1 MNVAIITW
9 GDESRI
15 LYDLLHRNGYNIVC
29 IIEDN
34 NCKWDLRYKEAPIVS
49 SGKGAVMFEAG
60 SIEKFI
66 VPSLDEQLNYRAE
79 KMISAY
85 GIDLD
90 NLLYAPIETLK
101 GELSDDEKIAK
112 ICLYTERTELETM
125 EIHAAEHCNLNCK
138 NCSMFC
144 GLVETC
150 DFPCYQ
156 EFEEG
161 IKQLKN
167 FFPHIKK
174 FRIIGG
180 EPLLNPELDKY
191 IRLIRNVYPYT
202 DIRLISNGILV
213 TKMSDQ
219 LIQTIIDNDVTFIVT
234 QYISLKH
241 SIDEINRFLS
251 KTGIRYIV
259 TEAVLEFQKIYN
271 ALGDSDIDENFYR
284 CHWKGSCA
292 TMYGTKIA
300 TCYVPF
306 VIHYLS
312 DKFNLA
318 IEETGKIDLMEEG
331 LTAQEIIKRM
341 HTPFDMCRYCAPKG
355 NWTEW
360 ERLPDKNNTTIQD
373 WSIRNQMYVYCIK

>member
-34 NCKWDLRYKEAPIVS
+34 NCKWDLRYKETPIVS

-101 GELSDDEKIAK
+101 GKLSDGEKIAK
-112 ICLYTERTELETM
+112 ICLYTERTELDTM
-125 EIHAAEHCNLNCK
+125 EIHVAEHCNLNCK

-191 IRLIRNVYPYT
+191 ICLIRNVYPYT

-306 VIHYLS
+306 VIHYFS

-373 WSIRNQMYVYCIK
+373 WSI

>member
-34 NCKWDLRYKEAPIVS
+34 NCKWDLRYKETPIVS

-101 GELSDDEKIAK
+101 GKLSDGEKIAK

-125 EIHAAEHCNLNCK
+125 EIHVAEHCNLNCK

-180 EPLLNPELDKY
+180 ESLLNPELDKY
-191 IRLIRNVYPYT
+191 ICLIRNVYPYT

-306 VIHYLS
+306 VIHYFS

-373 WSIRNQMYVYCIK
+373 WSI

>member
-49 SGKGAVMFEAG
+49 SGKGTVMFEAG

-373 WSIRNQMYVYCIK
+373 WSI

>member
-34 NCKWDLRYKEAPIVS
+34 NCKWDLRYKETPIVS

-101 GELSDDEKIAK
+101 GKLSDGEKIAK

-125 EIHAAEHCNLNCK
+125 EIHVAEHCNLNCK

-191 IRLIRNVYPYT
+191 ICLIRNVYPYT

-259 TEAVLEFQKIYN
+259 TEALLEFQKIYN

-306 VIHYLS
+306 VIHYFS

-373 WSIRNQMYVYCIK
+373 WSI

>member
-101 GELSDDEKIAK
+101 GELSDGEKIAK

-191 IRLIRNVYPYT
+191 ICLIRNVYPYT

-373 WSIRNQMYVYCIK
+373 WSI

>member
-1 MNVAIITW
+1 
-9 GDESRI
+9 
-15 LYDLLHRNGYNIVC
+15 
-29 IIEDN
+29 
-34 NCKWDLRYKEAPIVS
+34 
-49 SGKGAVMFEAG
+49 
-60 SIEKFI
+60 
-66 VPSLDEQLNYRAE
+66 
-79 KMISAY
+79 
-85 GIDLD
+85 
-90 NLLYAPIETLK
+90 
-101 GELSDDEKIAK
+101 
-112 ICLYTERTELETM
+112 
-125 EIHAAEHCNLNCK
+125 
-138 NCSMFC
+138 
-144 GLVETC
+144 
-150 DFPCYQ
+150 
-156 EFEEG
+156 
-161 IKQLKN
+161 
-167 FFPHIKK
+167 
-174 FRIIGG
+174 
-180 EPLLNPELDKY
+180 
-191 IRLIRNVYPYT
+191 
-202 DIRLISNGILV
+202 
-213 TKMSDQ
+213 MSDQ

-306 VIHYLS
+306 VIHYFS

-373 WSIRNQMYVYCIK
+373 WSI

>member
-60 SIEKFI
+60 SIENFI

-373 WSIRNQMYVYCIK
+373 WSI

>member
-15 LYDLLHRNGYNIVC
+15 LYDLLHQNGYNIVC

-34 NCKWDLRYKEAPIVS
+34 NCKWDLRYKETPIVS

-60 SIEKFI
+60 RIEKFI

-85 GIDLD
+85 GIGLD

-101 GELSDDEKIAK
+101 GELSDGEKIAK
-112 ICLYTERTELETM
+112 ICLYSERTELETM

-312 DKFNLA
+312 DKFDLA

-355 NWTEW
+355 KWTEW

-373 WSIRNQMYVYCIK
+373 WSI

>member
-144 GLVETC
+144 GLVETR

-373 WSIRNQMYVYCIK
+373 WSI

>member
-34 NCKWDLRYKEAPIVS
+34 NCKWDLRYKETPIVS

-101 GELSDDEKIAK
+101 GKLSDGEKIAK
-112 ICLYTERTELETM
+112 ICLYTERTELDTM
-125 EIHAAEHCNLNCK
+125 EIHVAEHCNLNCK

-191 IRLIRNVYPYT
+191 ICLIRNVYPYT

-219 LIQTIIDNDVTFIVT
+219 LIQTIIDNDVTFIMT

-306 VIHYLS
+306 VIHYFS

-373 WSIRNQMYVYCIK
+373 WSI

>member
-15 LYDLLHRNGYNIVC
+15 LCDLLHRNGYNIVC

-101 GELSDDEKIAK
+101 GELSDGEKIAK

-167 FFPHIKK
+167 FFTHIKK

-373 WSIRNQMYVYCIK
+373 WSI

>member
-9 GDESRI
+9 GDESHI

-34 NCKWDLRYKEAPIVS
+34 NCKWDLRYKETPIVS

-101 GELSDDEKIAK
+101 GKLSDGEKIAK

-125 EIHAAEHCNLNCK
+125 EIHVAEHCNLNCK

-191 IRLIRNVYPYT
+191 ICLIRNVYPYT

-306 VIHYLS
+306 VIHYFS

-373 WSIRNQMYVYCIK
+373 WSI

>member
-15 LYDLLHRNGYNIVC
+15 LCDLLHRNGYNIVC

-101 GELSDDEKIAK
+101 GELSDGEKIAK
-112 ICLYTERTELETM
+112 ICIYTERTELETM

-373 WSIRNQMYVYCIK
+373 WSI

>member
-34 NCKWDLRYKEAPIVS
+34 NCKWDLRYKETPIVS

-66 VPSLDEQLNYRAE
+66 IPSLDEQLNYRAE

-101 GELSDDEKIAK
+101 GKLSDGEKIAK
-112 ICLYTERTELETM
+112 ICLYTERTELDTM
-125 EIHAAEHCNLNCK
+125 EIHVAEHCNLNCK

-191 IRLIRNVYPYT
+191 ICLIRNVYPYT

-306 VIHYLS
+306 VIHYFS

-373 WSIRNQMYVYCIK
+373 WSI

>member
-1 MNVAIITW
+1 MKVAIITW

-101 GELSDDEKIAK
+101 GELSDGEKIAK
-112 ICLYTERTELETM
+112 ICIYTERTELETM

-373 WSIRNQMYVYCIK
+373 WSI

>member
-15 LYDLLHRNGYNIVC
+15 LYDLLRRNGYNIVC

-101 GELSDDEKIAK
+101 GELSDGEKIAK
-112 ICLYTERTELETM
+112 ICIYTERTELETM

-373 WSIRNQMYVYCIK
+373 WSI

>member
-34 NCKWDLRYKEAPIVS
+34 NCKWDLRYKEASIVS

-101 GELSDDEKIAK
+101 GELSDGEKIAK
-112 ICLYTERTELETM
+112 ICIYTERTELETM

-373 WSIRNQMYVYCIK
+373 WSI

>member
-1 MNVAIITW
+1 MMNVAIITW
-9 GDESRI
+9 GDESRV
-15 LYDLLHRNGYNIVC
+15 LYDLLHRNGYNVICIV
-29 IIEDN
+29 EDN
-34 NCKWDLRYKEAPIVS
+34 NNKWGLEYKGTPVVS
-49 SGKGAVMFEAG
+49 SGKGVVMFESG
-60 SIEKFI
+60 SVEKFI
-66 VPSLDEQLNYRAE
+66 VPSLEEHLNYRAA
-79 KMISAY
+79 KMLSAY
-85 GIDLD
+85 GISLE

-101 GELSDDEKIAK
+101 DGLSDDEKIEK
-112 ICLYTERTELETM
+112 ICLYTERRELETM

-144 GLVETC
+144 GLVETGG
-150 DFPCYQ
+150 FPDYQ
-156 EFEEG
+156 EFEIG
-161 IKQLKN
+161 IKKLKC

-180 EPLLNPELDKY
+180 EPLLNPELAKF
-191 IRLIRNVYPYT
+191 IRLIRKVYPFT

-213 TKMSDQ
+213 KKMSDS
-219 LIQTIIDNDVTFIVT
+219 LVQTIIDNDVTFIVT

-241 SIDEINRFLS
+241 SIDDINKFLS
-251 KTGIRYIV
+251 KTGMRYIV

-271 ALGDSDIDENFYR
+271 ASGNSDIEENFYR

-312 DKFNLA
+312 EKFGLS
-318 IEETGKIDLMEEG
+318 IEESGKIDLMEDG
-331 LTAQEIIKRM
+331 LTAQEIVRRM

-355 NWTEW
+355 NWSEW
-360 ERLPDKNNTTIQD
+360 ERLEDKNNTTIQD
-373 WSIRNQMYVYCIK
+373 WSI

>member
-101 GELSDDEKIAK
+101 GELSDGEKIAK

-191 IRLIRNVYPYT
+191 ICLIRNVYPYT

-306 VIHYLS
+306 VIHYFS

-373 WSIRNQMYVYCIK
+373 WSI

>member
-101 GELSDDEKIAK
+101 GELSDGEKIAK
-112 ICLYTERTELETM
+112 ICIYTERTELETM

-138 NCSMFC
+138 ICSMFC

-373 WSIRNQMYVYCIK
+373 WSI

>member
-34 NCKWDLRYKEAPIVS
+34 NCKWDLRYKETPIVS

-101 GELSDDEKIAK
+101 GKLSDGEKIAK

-125 EIHAAEHCNLNCK
+125 EIHVAEHCNLNCK

-306 VIHYLS
+306 VIHYFS

-373 WSIRNQMYVYCIK
+373 WSI

>member
-219 LIQTIIDNDVTFIVT
+219 LIQTIIDNDVTFIVI

-373 WSIRNQMYVYCIK
+373 WSI

>member
-34 NCKWDLRYKEAPIVS
+34 NCKWDLRYKETPIVS

-101 GELSDDEKIAK
+101 GKLSDGEKIAK

-125 EIHAAEHCNLNCK
+125 EIHVAEHCNLNCK

-191 IRLIRNVYPYT
+191 ICLIRNVYPYT

-271 ALGDSDIDENFYR
+271 ELGDSDIDENFYR

-306 VIHYLS
+306 VIHYFS

-373 WSIRNQMYVYCIK
+373 WSI